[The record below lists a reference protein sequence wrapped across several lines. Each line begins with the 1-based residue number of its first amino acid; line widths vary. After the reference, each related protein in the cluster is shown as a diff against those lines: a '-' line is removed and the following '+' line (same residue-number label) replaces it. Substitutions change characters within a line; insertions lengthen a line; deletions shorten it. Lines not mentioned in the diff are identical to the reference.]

1 MLLIRDMGETVND
14 AIDTLRNLFRRDKRD
29 ADEDNE

>member
-1 MLLIRDMGETVND
+1 MIRDFGGTVND